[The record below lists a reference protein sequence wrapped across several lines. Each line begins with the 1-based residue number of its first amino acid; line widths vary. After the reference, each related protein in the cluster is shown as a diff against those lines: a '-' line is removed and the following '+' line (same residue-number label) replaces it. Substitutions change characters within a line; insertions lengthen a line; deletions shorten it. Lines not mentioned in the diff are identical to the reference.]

1 MGENNLKIK
10 TVIGEDISLHLPE
23 IARLRIDVFRDFP
36 YLYDGD
42 PAYEQEYLET
52 YIRSPRSLAVL
63 VLDGPN
69 VVGVSTG
76 IPLYDETEEFQRPFI
91 EQGIDPANVFYCG
104 ESLLLPEFRGRGIYK
119 IFFREREEHARR
131 LQQFHTICFCAVKR
145 PYNHPLKPN
154 GYQPLDSVWKSFGY
168 RKEPELTT
176 LYNWKDVHQE
186 QEDEKTMVFWMKNL
200 QA

>member
-1 MGENNLKIK
+1 MGKRNLKIK
-10 TVIGEDISLHLPE
+10 TVIGEDISPHLPE

-52 YIRSPRSLAVL
+52 YIRSPRSLVVL
-63 VLDGPN
+63 VLEEPN

-76 IPLYDETEEFQRPFI
+76 IPLDDETEEFQKPFI

-145 PYNHPLKPN
+145 PNNHPLKPS

-168 RKEPELTT
+168 RKKPKLTT
-176 LYNWKDVHQE
+176 LYSWKDVHRE